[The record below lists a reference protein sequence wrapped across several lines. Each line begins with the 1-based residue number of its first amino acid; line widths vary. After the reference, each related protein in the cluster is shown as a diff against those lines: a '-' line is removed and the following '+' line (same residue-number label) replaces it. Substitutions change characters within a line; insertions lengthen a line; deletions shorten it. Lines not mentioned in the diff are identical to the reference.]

1 MIAMHHMKTF
11 LSVLL
16 AARPKTLLACV
27 APVWAGCMIV
37 SRFGLPWDARLAL
50 YTLLSAL
57 CIQIACNFFN
67 DAIDCDKKAD
77 TAKRQGPMR
86 VTASGRLSSC
96 VVHCIAVAFLLLACC
111 FSLPLIELRGW
122 MIVAVGIP
130 SMFFAYGY
138 TGGPYPLAYNGLGEL
153 FVILFF
159 GIVAVMGTVFVQ
171 VGWQSDRYSL
181 YTAALMVGVQCGL
194 LSSVLIEVNNIRD
207 RKEDATTGKYTLA
220 VRLGESKARGLAMA
234 FIVATYAT
242 LPQLSRVLPGLS
254 PNLRWLP
261 LVAVAGILLYKINRT
276 PADKRMNAVL
286 GLSALH
292 LILYV
297 ATLTFV

>member
-1 MIAMHHMKTF
+1 MKKF

-16 AARPKTLLACV
+16 AARPKTLLAGV
-27 APVWAGCMIV
+27 APVCAGCMIV
-37 SRFGLPWDARLAL
+37 SRFGLPWDFRLAL
-50 YTLLSAL
+50 YTLASAL

-67 DAIDCDKKAD
+67 DAIDSDKKAD
-77 TAKRQGPMR
+77 TTERQGPMR
-86 VTASGRLSSC
+86 VTASGCFSSRT
-96 VVHCIAVAFLLLACC
+96 VHFFATAFLLLACC
-111 FSLPLIELRGW
+111 FSLPLLELRGW
-122 MIVAVGIP
+122 VIAAIGIP

-138 TGGPYPLAYNGLGEL
+138 TGGPFPLAYNGLGEL
-153 FVILFF
+153 FVVLFF
-159 GIVAVMGTVFVQ
+159 GVVAVMGTVFVQ
-171 VGWQSDRYSL
+171 VGWQTDGYSL

-194 LSSVLIEVNNIRD
+194 LASVLIEVNNIRD
-207 RKEDATTGKYTLA
+207 RKEDATTGKRTLA

-242 LPQLSRVLPGLS
+242 LPQLARVLPGLT
-254 PNLRWLP
+254 PNLRWIP
-261 LVAVAGILLYKINRT
+261 LVIVAGILLYKINKT

-297 ATLTFV
+297 ATLAYV